1 MEYFESVGIRGPFL
15 PKFLCS
21 DKRILMSSLKN
32 HIIPTFDFLK
42 GFVETNENL
51 ISALKQSTR
60 VISNNVQKQMGSN
73 MNTLRAHGVPEPLIV
88 RLIMLQ
94 PQSLLLRPDMFENV
108 VNAIKEMGFEPTRRS
123 FIMGVRAMSTCGKA
137 KWESKKEIL
146 MSYGWSESDFLLAF
160 KRQTMIMLC
169 SVKKIRILMDFFV
182 KNMGLKSS
190 DIVRCPNLLMF
201 SLERRII
208 PRVSALK
215 VVMSKKLSKKD
226 IDVVWHIR
234 VRWILEI
241 HLLDCRT
248 TLVEASVEFPRIST
262 INTNKTRKSKRIC
275 WLICSANFLPRRL
288 DCWNEIIG
296 LHSAENGDDA
306 DSVIANDTGEV
317 VHDGGVTRES

>member
-1 MEYFESVGIRGPFL
+1 MQYFESVGIRGPFL

-60 VISNNVQKQMGSN
+60 VISNNVQKPMGSN

-108 VNAIKEMGFEPTRRS
+108 VNAIKEMGFEPTRMS
-123 FIMGVRAMSTCGKA
+123 FILGVRSMSILGKA
-137 KWESKKEIL
+137 KWESKKQTL

-160 KRQTMIMLC
+160 KRQPILMLC

-208 PRVSALK
+208 PRVSVLK

-226 IDVVWHIR
+226 IDVV
-234 VRWILEI
+234 
-241 HLLDCRT
+241 C
-248 TLVEASVEFPRIST
+248 
-262 INTNKTRKSKRIC
+262 
-275 WLICSANFLPRRL
+275 
-288 DCWNEIIG
+288 
-296 LHSAENGDDA
+296 
-306 DSVIANDTGEV
+306 
-317 VHDGGVTRES
+317 DGGVYEFAGFSRFIYWIVELHSLKQVMSVPECPLVLSGLSTATDMTWA